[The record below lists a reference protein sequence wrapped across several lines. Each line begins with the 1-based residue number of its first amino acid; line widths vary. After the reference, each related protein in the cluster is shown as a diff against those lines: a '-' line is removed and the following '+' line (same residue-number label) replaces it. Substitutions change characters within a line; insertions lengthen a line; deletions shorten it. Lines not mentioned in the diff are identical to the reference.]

1 MKIFKLLPVL
11 LSFLFVGNSFSQK
24 IKVTSGKLSNL
35 SGVTD
40 VSIVYDYSEIAV
52 GKFDKEQDYLDKR
65 SAEMNEE
72 EAGKG
77 DNWVEYWNNAKEEK
91 YQRRFE
97 ELFAKYSKK
106 IKVSDAEH
114 GVLMTVKTTFIEPG
128 FNVGVMRKPAMCN
141 YSVSFTKG
149 GEELASITITG
160 SPGNAAAGYDFDS
173 ILRIQESYA
182 KAGKEFGKFLTS
194 KVK

>member
-1 MKIFKLLPVL
+1 MKLLKLFPVL
-11 LSFLFVGNSFSQK
+11 LSFLFIGNSYGQK
-24 IKVTSGKLSNL
+24 IKVTSGKLSSL
-35 SGVTD
+35 SGITD
-40 VSIVYDYSEIAV
+40 VAIAYDYSEIAV

-65 SAEMNEE
+65 SAEMNED

-77 DNWVEYWNNAKEEK
+77 DNWVNYWNNAKEEK

-97 ELFAKYSKK
+97 ELFAKYSKN
-106 IKVSDAEH
+106 IKVSDKDQD
-114 GVLMTVKTTFIEPG
+114 VVMNVKTTFIEPG

-141 YSVSFTKG
+141 YIVSFTKG
-149 GEELASITITG
+149 GEELAAITITG

-182 KAGKEFGKFLTS
+182 KAGKEFGKYLAS